1 MTYVA
6 KGDEMF
12 LHIATQNASRLNMMD
27 LEILGSPASLTSP
40 AVALKYL
47 PAKLLIGILVQA
59 EPALSLEMR
68 KVMMP
73 AGSAAR
79 IPAAESSGVID
90 KFD

>member
-6 KGDEMF
+6 KGDEIF

-59 EPALSLEMR
+59 EPALSGDAKSHDACGIR
-68 KVMMP
+68 SKN
-73 AGSAAR
+73 SCR
-79 IPAAESSGVID
+79 
-90 KFD
+90 